1 MADAEAA
8 ADARPKRPWYTRL
21 KRRMRLDYLKILRT
35 EGAPSKVARGVGYGI
50 FIELIFFPTLGLA
63 FFLLYPMNRFLN
75 GHIAAA
81 IAGFVFAKLFAWA
94 TIPPS
99 IIAGKAI
106 IGSNTPFEFKAD
118 SFGQTVDSLKAFYEK
133 GLLWEFL
140 AAWNLGAAIFGA
152 GIGLIGFCITRS
164 GLRKYQAKRKARR
177 EQILRE
183 GASSPI
189 NT

>member
-1 MADAEAA
+1 MADAEAPT
-8 ADARPKRPWYTRL
+8 RPKRPWYTRL

-75 GHIAAA
+75 GHMAAA

-106 IGSNTPFEFKAD
+106 IGSDTDFKFQAG
-118 SFGQTVDSLKAFYEK
+118 SFGETIDSLKAFYKE

-140 AAWNLGAAIFGA
+140 ATWNLGAAIFGA
-152 GIGLIGFCITRS
+152 VIGLIGFFITRS

-183 GASSPI
+183 KEAS
-189 NT
+189 

>member
-8 ADARPKRPWYTRL
+8 ADARHKRPWYTRL

-75 GHIAAA
+75 GHMAAA

-164 GLRKYQAKRKARR
+164 SLRKYQAKRKARR
-177 EQILRE
+177 EQILGE
-183 GASSPI
+183 KE
-189 NT
+189 TC

>member
-1 MADAEAA
+1 MADAEVA
-8 ADARPKRPWYTRL
+8 ADARHKLPWYTRL

-75 GHIAAA
+75 GHMAAA

-118 SFGQTVDSLKAFYEK
+118 SFSQTVDSLKAFYEK

-183 GASSPI
+183 KE
-189 NT
+189 TR

>member
-1 MADAEAA
+1 MADAEAPT
-8 ADARPKRPWYTRL
+8 RPKRPWYTRL

-75 GHIAAA
+75 GHMAAA

-106 IGSNTPFEFKAD
+106 IGSDTDFKFQAG
-118 SFGQTVDSLKAFYEK
+118 SFGETIDSLKAFYKE

-140 AAWNLGAAIFGA
+140 A
-152 GIGLIGFCITRS
+152 
-164 GLRKYQAKRKARR
+164 
-177 EQILRE
+177 
-183 GASSPI
+183 
-189 NT
+189 

>member
-8 ADARPKRPWYTRL
+8 ADARHKRPWYTRL

-75 GHIAAA
+75 GHMAAA

-183 GASSPI
+183 KE
-189 NT
+189 TR

>member
-1 MADAEAA
+1 MADGEAA
-8 ADARPKRPWYTRL
+8 ADARPKRPWHTRL
-21 KRRMRLDYLKILRT
+21 KRRLRLDYLKILRT

-75 GHIAAA
+75 GHMAAA

-106 IGSNTPFEFKAD
+106 IGSDTDFEFKAD
-118 SFGQTVDSLKAFYEK
+118 SFGQTVDSLKAFYKE

-152 GIGLIGFCITRS
+152 VIGLIGFFITRS

-177 EQILRE
+177 EEILRE
-183 GASSPI
+183 KEAS
-189 NT
+189 